1 MMVYMLAKGVDSV
14 NRALLVLLDAQEA
27 VTSLRPVACINSR
40 VSDGST
46 VCSTLFTIG
55 EVLEDGVIG
64 TDEAREAKIEETLRK
79 MGVQSIGEVR
89 AEKAKALEEE
99 KNKKSMGQQI
109 TSIFDVS
116 LLCLQHRDRSR

>member
-1 MMVYMLAKGVDSV
+1 MVYMLAKGVDSV

-27 VTSLRPVACINSR
+27 VTSLRPVACINSL

>member
-1 MMVYMLAKGVDSV
+1 M
-14 NRALLVLLDAQEA
+14 
-27 VTSLRPVACINSR
+27 
-40 VSDGST
+40 
-46 VCSTLFTIG
+46 
-55 EVLEDGVIG
+55 LEDGVIG

-89 AEKAKALEEE
+89 AEKAKAIEEE

-116 LLCLQHRDRSR
+116 LQILYHHSQDR